1 MSQIIQIKQTTKN
14 VRVFS
19 VGTQNFFIEDW
30 NKNQTETN
38 LKTLKKNIK

>member
-1 MSQIIQIKQTTKN
+1 MGQIIQITRTTKN

-30 NKNQTETN
+30 NKNLEEI
-38 LKTLKKNIK
+38 KPKPVKKEKK